1 MEIEMA
7 QMADIIGISKCQQKA
22 FPNSLSSKMGLE
34 FVAKMLSWYIKDE
47 RGVLFYIANENK
59 IVLGYCGGIIT
70 KNATE
75 TGAATSITQF
85 GFRVFLSSLVKKPWL
100 IFHKELLAKIPF
112 LFRNILVKL
121 GFSKMKKIGKVKSNE
136 FKPRWGLVVIGVNP
150 DFRGGGI
157 GTKLLS
163 EFERLAILDNVAE
176 ITLSVKRTNK
186 NAIAVYK
193 KNNWKIYS
201 SDSNSYSMKKE
212 LKFCN

>member
-1 MEIEMA
+1 
-7 QMADIIGISKCQQKA
+7 
-22 FPNSLSSKMGLE
+22 
-34 FVAKMLSWYIKDE
+34 
-47 RGVLFYIANENK
+47 
-59 IVLGYCGGIIT
+59 
-70 KNATE
+70 
-75 TGAATSITQF
+75 
-85 GFRVFLSSLVKKPWL
+85 
-100 IFHKELLAKIPF
+100 
-112 LFRNILVKL
+112 
-121 GFSKMKKIGKVKSNE
+121 MKKIGKVKSNE

-212 LKFCN
+212 LKFCNKNGNYTRLYLPKITNLNAKFYNQYFWAILV